1 MNNNKDTFTTD
12 TLLSFMV
19 KLKQL
24 KSAAHEQGFQPKSDP
39 RYAAIEIKVDS
50 LLEKA
55 RRLVPAVML
64 HEVESLNALVKDLYQ
79 MFSETEQSEITE
91 KGGGNG
97 H

>member
-1 MNNNKDTFTTD
+1 MNSNKDTFTTE
-12 TLLSFMV
+12 TLLSLMV

-24 KSAAHEQGFQPKSDP
+24 KAAAHEQGFQPKSDP
-39 RYAAIEIKVDS
+39 RYTAIELKVDA
-50 LLEKA
+50 LLERAK
-55 RRLVPAVML
+55 RLVPAVML

-79 MFSETEQSEITE
+79 IFGETEQSEITE